1 MAVGMMFFRKY
12 WFMLFL
18 SFVPCAYIVTLIE
31 PSWERPAEIVF
42 LLAGAAIFLNYVL
55 GQLSRI
61 EGKLDAVLKKLN
73 ER

>member
-1 MAVGMMFFRKY
+1 
-12 WFMLFL
+12 
-18 SFVPCAYIVTLIE
+18 VTLIE

-61 EGKLDAVLKKLN
+61 EGKLDAILKKLN